1 MSRTA
6 RYAAARLSVLVFD
19 SGNIRH
25 TGFENAGEDHDRLL
39 RAGSDNLVTYFCA
52 SLVPDFS

>member
-1 MSRTA
+1 M
-6 RYAAARLSVLVFD
+6 VLFHLVRIHRK
-19 SGNIRH
+19 GEIKRVGLRQ